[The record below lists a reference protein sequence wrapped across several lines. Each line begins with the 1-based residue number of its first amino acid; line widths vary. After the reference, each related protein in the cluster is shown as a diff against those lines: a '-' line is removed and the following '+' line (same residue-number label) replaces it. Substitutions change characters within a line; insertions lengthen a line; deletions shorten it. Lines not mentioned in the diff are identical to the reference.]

1 MGYTTQGIRNIAL
14 VGSAGGGKTLL
25 LEALLLEAGAIRNK
39 GNLQRGATVS
49 DFDPQEKRLQH
60 SLDPAICGFDFDTTH
75 LNLIDTPG
83 YPDFLGRTLSV
94 LEAVEA
100 VAIVVSAA
108 GGVDTLT
115 RRLMEFAR
123 ERELCRLIVVNKID
137 RADARAAD
145 LLEEL
150 RGAFGPECLPLDLP
164 AGEGTAVVDCF
175 FCPDGEPRPDADR
188 SDGASHSA
196 AASRSNGASG
206 SATTARPDATTRS
219 TSASS
224 PDGTSRRET
233 DFSSVPAAHTQIV
246 DQVVEL
252 DEDLM
257 ALYLEQGAELSPEQ
271 LHDPFERALREGHL
285 IPVCFV
291 SAETGAG
298 VPELLRIF
306 SRLMPNPTEGNAPP
320 FFKGEGAGARPVQ
333 VKPDADKHVV
343 AHVFKT
349 SIDPYVGKLGMVR
362 VHQGTIRQGSQ
373 LFVGDARKPIKIAHI
388 LKLMGK
394 DTVEMARAIPGDIC
408 AIPKIDELHLDAVLH
423 DSHDEDHYHLKP
435 VSFPP
440 PMLGIAIEPERR
452 GDEQRLADTLHKLM
466 AEDPCV
472 RIEHHPAVNE
482 TVIYGM
488 GELHLRVLLERMTER
503 YGVHIK
509 TRPPSV
515 PYRETITRPA
525 AGHCRHK
532 KQTGGAGQFGEVFLR
547 VEALARGEG
556 FEFVDEVVGGAIPGQ
571 FIPAV
576 EKGVRQ
582 VLSEGALAGFPLQDL
597 RVILYDGKHHP
608 VDSKEVAFASAGR
621 KAFLEAIQK
630 ASPIVLEPVMR
641 VEITAPSTSIGGITG
656 DLATRRARIS
666 GNNALPGQRAT
677 VEALVP
683 LAEISEYQ
691 LRLKALTGG
700 EGAYAMELSHYD
712 PVPARRQQQLVQA
725 WRPRAEAD

>member
-1 MGYTTQGIRNIAL
+1 MGYTTEGIRNIAL

-39 GNLQRGATVS
+39 GSLQRGATVS

-60 SLDPAICGFDFDTTH
+60 SLDPAICGFDFDNAH
-75 LNLIDTPG
+75 INLIDTPG

-100 VAIVVSAA
+100 VVIVVSASD
-108 GGVDTLT
+108 GVDTLT

-123 ERELCRLIVVNKID
+123 DRELCRLIVVNKID
-137 RADARAAD
+137 RADARPAEV
-145 LLEEL
+145 LEEL
-150 RGAFGPECLPLDLP
+150 RAAFGPECLPLDLP
-164 AGEGTAVVDCF
+164 AGGGTAVTDCF
-175 FCPDGEPRPDADR
+175 FCPD
-188 SDGASHSA
+188 
-196 AASRSNGASG
+196 AASRS
-206 SATTARPDATTRS
+206 T
-219 TSASS
+219 
-224 PDGTSRRET
+224 GTSRPGAVSRTNGADAGEA

-252 DEDLM
+252 DETLM

-271 LHDPFERALREGHL
+271 LHDPFEQALREGHL

-306 SRLMPNPTEGNAPP
+306 ARLMPNPTEGNAPP
-320 FFKGEGAGARPVQ
+320 FFKGEGANARPVE
-333 VKPDADKHVV
+333 VKPDPNKHVI

-349 SIDPYVGKLGMVR
+349 TIDPYVGKLGMLR

-373 LFVGDARKPIKIAHI
+373 LLVGDARKPIKIAHI

-394 DTVEMARAIPGDIC
+394 DTVEIARAIPGDIC
-408 AIPKIDELHLDAVLH
+408 AIPKVDELHLDAVLH

-582 VLSEGALAGFPLQDL
+582 VLCEGALAGFPLQDL
-597 RVILYDGKHHP
+597 RVIVYDGKHHP

-641 VEITAPSTSIGGITG
+641 VEITAPARSIGDITG

-666 GNNALPGQRAT
+666 GNNALPGQRAS

>member
-25 LEALLLEAGAIRNK
+25 LEALLLEGGAIRNK
-39 GNLQRGATVS
+39 GSLQRGATVS
-49 DFDPQEKRLQH
+49 DFDSQEKRLQH
-60 SLDPAICGFDFDTTH
+60 SLDPAICGFDFDTAH

-137 RADARAAD
+137 RADARPAAV
-145 LLEEL
+145 LEEL

-164 AGEGTAVVDCF
+164 AEEGASVVDCF
-175 FCPDGEPRPDADR
+175 FRPET
-188 SDGASHSA
+188 
-196 AASRSNGASG
+196 ASRSNGAS
-206 SATTARPDATTRS
+206 SDPRA
-219 TSASS
+219 
-224 PDGTSRRET
+224 T

-291 SAETGAG
+291 SAETGVG

-306 SRLMPNPTEGNAPP
+306 ARLMPNPTEGNAPP
-320 FFKGEGAGARPVQ
+320 FFKGEGAGAQPVQ
-333 VKPDADKHVV
+333 VKPDPDKHVV

-597 RVILYDGKHHP
+597 RVIVYDGKHHP

-641 VEITAPSTSIGGITG
+641 VEITAPSSSIGDITG

-712 PVPARRQQQLVQA
+712 PVPVRRQQQLVQA

>member
-1 MGYTTQGIRNIAL
+1 MSYTTQGIRNIAL
-14 VGSAGGGKTLL
+14 VGSAGSGKTLL
-25 LEALLLEAGAIRNK
+25 LESLLLQAGAIRAK
-39 GNLQRGATVS
+39 GSLQRGGTVS
-49 DFDPQEKRLQH
+49 DFDPQEKKLQH
-60 SLDPAICGFDFDTTH
+60 SLDPSICGFDCNSTH
-75 LNLIDTPG
+75 INLIDTPG

-100 VAIVVSAA
+100 VAVIVSAVN
-108 GGVDTLT
+108 GVDSLT
-115 RRLMEFAR
+115 QRLMDFAR
-123 ERELCRLIVVNKID
+123 DRELCRLVVINRID
-137 RADARAAD
+137 CRDARPAEV
-145 LLEEL
+145 LEEL
-150 RGAFGPECLPLDLP
+150 RTAFGSECLPLNLP
-164 AGEGTAVVDCF
+164 AGGGSAVVDCF
-175 FCPDGEPRPDADR
+175 FRPAGAVEDR
-188 SDGASHSA
+188 GL
-196 AASRSNGASG
+196 
-206 SATTARPDATTRS
+206 DAT
-219 TSASS
+219 
-224 PDGTSRRET
+224 P
-233 DFSSVPAAHTQIV
+233 DFSSVVAAHTQIV

-252 DEDLM
+252 DEQLM
-257 ALYLEQGAELSPEQ
+257 AVYLEQGDVLSPEQ
-271 LHDPFERALREGHL
+271 LHSPFEQALREGHL

-298 VPELLRIF
+298 IPELLQIIE
-306 SRLMPNPTEGNAPP
+306 RLMPNPTEGNPPP
-320 FFKGEGAGARPVQ
+320 FFKGEGAGAQRVR
-333 VKPDADKHVV
+333 VSPDPDKHVV

-349 SIDPYVGKLGMVR
+349 SIDPYVGKLGVIR
-362 VHQGTIRQGSQ
+362 IHQGTLRQGSQ
-373 LFVGDARKPIKIAHI
+373 LFVGDARKPIKLAH
-388 LKLMGK
+388 LFKLMGK
-394 DTVEMARAIPGDIC
+394 DTVEIPQAIAGDIC
-408 AIPKIDELHLDAVLH
+408 AVAKIDELHLDAVLH
-423 DSHDEDHYHLKP
+423 DSHDEDQYHLKP
-435 VSFPP
+435 VTFPP

-482 TVIYGM
+482 TVIYGT

-509 TRPPSV
+509 THPPSV

-525 AGHCRHK
+525 EGHCRHK

-547 VEALARGEG
+547 VEALGRGEG

-582 VLSEGALAGFPLQDL
+582 VLAEGALAGFPMQDL
-597 RVILYDGKHHP
+597 RVTVYDGKHHP

-621 KAFLEAIQK
+621 KAFLEAVQK
-630 ASPIVLEPVMR
+630 ANPIVLEPVMR
-641 VEITAPSTSIGGITG
+641 VEITAPASSIGDITG
-656 DLATRRARIS
+656 DLATRRARIH

-677 VEALVP
+677 LQALVP

-712 PVPARRQQQLVQA
+712 PVPIRRQQQLVQA
-725 WRPRAEAD
+725 WRPRAESD

>member
-1 MGYTTQGIRNIAL
+1 MGYTTQGIRNVAL
-14 VGSAGGGKTLL
+14 VGSAGAGKTLL
-25 LEALLLEAGAIRNK
+25 SEALLLQAGAIRSK
-39 GNLQRGATVS
+39 GSLQRGGTVS

-60 SLDPAICGFDFDTTH
+60 SLDPAICGFDFNSTH
-75 LNLIDTPG
+75 INLIDTPG

-94 LEAVEA
+94 LEAVES
-100 VAIVVSAA
+100 VAIVVSAVN
-108 GGVDTLT
+108 GIDTLT
-115 RRLMEFAR
+115 HRLMEFAR

-137 RADARAAD
+137 SRDARPAEVLA
-145 LLEEL
+145 EL
-150 RGAFGPECLPLDLP
+150 RSTFGPECLPLNLP
-164 AGEGTAVVDCF
+164 SGGGEAVVDCF
-175 FCPDGEPRPDADR
+175 FRPEGEAPKGAPAQAAD
-188 SDGASHSA
+188 
-196 AASRSNGASG
+196 
-206 SATTARPDATTRS
+206 
-219 TSASS
+219 
-224 PDGTSRRET
+224 T
-233 DFSSVPAAHTQIV
+233 DFSSVAAAHTQII

-252 DEDLM
+252 DEQLM
-257 ALYLEQGAELSPEQ
+257 AVYLEQGAELSPEQ
-271 LHDPFERALREGHL
+271 LHNPFEQALREGHL

-291 SAETGAG
+291 SAETGTG
-298 VPELLRIF
+298 VPELLRIVAA
-306 SRLMPNPTEGNAPP
+306 LMPNPTEGNPPP
-320 FFKGEGAGARPVQ
+320 FLKGEGSSAQRVQ
-333 VKPDADKHVV
+333 VAPDPDKHVV

-349 SIDPYVGKLGMVR
+349 SIDPYVGKLAVLR

-373 LFVGDARKPIKIAHI
+373 LFVGDARKPVKIAHL

-394 DTVEMARAIPGDIC
+394 DTAEIPQAIPGDIC
-408 AIPKIDELHLDAVLH
+408 AVSKSEDLHLDAVLH

-435 VSFPP
+435 VTFPP

-509 TRPPSV
+509 THPPSV

-525 AGHCRHK
+525 EGHCRHK

-547 VEALARGEG
+547 VEALGRGAG

-582 VLSEGALAGFPLQDL
+582 VLSEGALAGFPMQDL
-597 RVILYDGKHHP
+597 RVIVYDGKHHP

-621 KAFLEAIQK
+621 KAFLEAVQK
-630 ASPIVLEPVMR
+630 AHPIVLEPVMR
-641 VEITAPSTSIGGITG
+641 LEITAPSSAVGDITG
-656 DLATRRARIS
+656 DLATRRARIN
-666 GNNALPGQRAT
+666 GNNTLPGQRTT
-677 VEALVP
+677 VQALVP

-712 PVPARRQQQLVQA
+712 PVPPRRQLELVQA
-725 WRPRAEAD
+725 WRPRAESD